1 MRIHSQSQSKKAASR
16 RWCILE
22 LKACEQNKP
31 ISAMHLPDTEHSC
44 NRFEAL
50 SSPSVPTPNH
60 GGVTRLDAV
69 KWVLPA
75 RQVLVGGQMDAHV
88 EMAQA
93 LVCEQEYSRALETL
107 ARVPEALGKPSNAS
121 LTTLETKARALAG
134 LGRHQESLQVID
146 QLITALKSTGD
157 EDKNRVAEACCSRGV
172 VLASM
177 VAHDAALE
185 SFKEARL
192 LCPGKYL
199 ISVRERNMR
208 CSVVAPLMLLISAGH
223 MAASFNAALVLFK
236 TGRQMQAAKLWLD
249 ARAIPQNLSIK
260 ECRERAEMSL
270 KCLREMES
278 EGNINSSGPSGLG
291 PSEKQVMAL
300 DVRMFESWASE
311 MEAVE
316 ACVMVD
322 E

>member
-1 MRIHSQSQSKKAASR
+1 M
-16 RWCILE
+16 
-22 LKACEQNKP
+22 ACEQNKP
-31 ISAMHLPDTEHSC
+31 VCAMHLPDMDYSC

-50 SSPSVPTPNH
+50 SSSLVPTNS
-60 GGVTRLDAV
+60 GVTRLDAV

-192 LCPGKYL
+192 LCPG
-199 ISVRERNMR
+199 E
-208 CSVVAPLMLLISAGH
+208 SA
-223 MAASFNAALVLFK
+223 S
-236 TGRQMQAAKLWLD
+236 
-249 ARAIPQNLSIK
+249 
-260 ECRERAEMSL
+260 
-270 KCLREMES
+270 
-278 EGNINSSGPSGLG
+278 PSGTGTCALHRDGAADAVNICRAHGSLVQRSPG
-291 PSEKQVMAL
+291 PFQ
-300 DVRMFESWASE
+300 DW
-311 MEAVE
+311 
-316 ACVMVD
+316 
-322 E
+322 